1 LKDDVLDLTTAVAPS
16 GAQIAVLLQLDRMGT
31 EFEVPLLL
39 MNYDSFYDNM
49 LKYLDD
55 CVDYGAT
62 HTHAV
67 LYYCPHTLPSP
78 TSALPVT

>member
-1 LKDDVLDLTTAVAPS
+1 MDEFFE
-16 GAQIAVLLQLDRMGT
+16 IAVLLQLDRMGT

-55 CVDYGAT
+55 CVDYGAVYKNELQSMFT
-62 HTHAV
+62 ICRTNEEALEH
-67 LYYCPHTLPSP
+67 LKKFYSLP
-78 TSALPVT
+78 